1 MSTMTLMDLPPD
13 ILARIVSDDALSCRD
28 QLTLRL
34 VNRHFAQAWK
44 QFVYRRIAE
53 KLQSI
58 KAMRP
63 GHWSPRDEMEG
74 PIRNLQ
80 RLLLEYEAALEMDKP
95 INGAKPNFAKAR
107 TILISL
113 FLEEAKLLRMVLTD
127 VQKNPGIYYEVDDD
141 TAMASSL
148 VGFIQYPRFRP
159 FNTW

>member
-1 MSTMTLMDLPPD
+1 MSTMTLMGLPGDL
-13 ILARIVSDDALSCRD
+13 LARIVSDDALSGRD
-28 QLTLRL
+28 VLTLRL
-34 VNRHFAQAWK
+34 VNRHLAQAWK
-44 QFVYRRIAE
+44 QFVYRMIAE

-63 GHWSPRDEMEG
+63 GSWSPRDEMEG

-107 TILISL
+107 AILISL

-127 VQKNPGIYYEVDDD
+127 VQQNPEVYVYADNDI
-141 TAMASSL
+141 AMASSL
-148 VGFIQYPRFRP
+148 VGFIRYPRFP
-159 FNTW
+159 PVNTW